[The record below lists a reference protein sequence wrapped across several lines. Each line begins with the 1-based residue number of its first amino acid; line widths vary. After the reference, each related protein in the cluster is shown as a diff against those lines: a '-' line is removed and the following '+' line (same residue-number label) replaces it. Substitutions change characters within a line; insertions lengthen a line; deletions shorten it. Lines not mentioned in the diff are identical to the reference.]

1 MLGCIQ
7 VMAIQK
13 YHSFF
18 PKTIHFSTIQ
28 NFVSSFCICIKKQPI
43 FERFL
48 ESDAHMLKNVN
59 VSILCQVADKLGQC
73 KNTII
78 FPKTIHFS
86 KIQKSVSSF
95 CICMYIRSPFLKFFE
110 IWHPFAKNENFPI
123 LCQAAHKFMFTCFCL
138 FLKCI

>member
-1 MLGCIQ
+1 
-7 VMAIQK
+7 
-13 YHSFF
+13 
-18 PKTIHFSTIQ
+18 
-28 NFVSSFCICIKKQPI
+28 
-43 FERFL
+43 
-48 ESDAHMLKNVN
+48 MLKNVN

-123 LCQAAHKFMFTCFCL
+123 LCQAAHKFMFTWFCL
-138 FLKCI
+138 FLKCIWSLTMMITDFLPMISNNYITCCVMQIAIFLLLLYMSALPSFSAFPLFFKRI